1 MLKFIVKRNICFK
14 LSVVSW
20 HLPFTR

>member
-1 MLKFIVKRNICFK
+1 MLKFIVKRDICFR

-20 HLPFTR
+20 HLHFTR

>member
-1 MLKFIVKRNICFK
+1 MLKFIVKLDISFT

-20 HLPFTR
+20 HLHYTR